1 MGLFRTRPIVA
12 AEVALH
18 APARAAVRL
27 DPAAG
32 GEGGDAAGLP
42 VLMGV
47 GMAAVIGHEVPET
60 RRAGMWECLV
70 EAASGIAGL
79 PVGQDPVRLV
89 HLGPLGIPDHLEVI
103 PWGGAG
109 RGRVAAEVVAGG
121 AGARVPRITDRPA
134 FAGPSAEI
142 ATLALVCH
150 VAAAAGPGDRLALA
164 LGLEGVI
171 AWYREAHP
179 MSPPRDALRF
189 ALVHAADRMQE
200 AGRAIP
206 PGLA

>member
-1 MGLFRTRPIVA
+1 MGLFRARPIVA
-12 AEVALH
+12 AEVALYE
-18 APARAAVRL
+18 PARAAARL
-27 DPAAG
+27 DPVGGNDGAAAG
-32 GEGGDAAGLP
+32 GAPILI
-42 VLMGV
+42 GV
-47 GMAAVIGHEVPET
+47 GMAAVVGHEMPDV

-70 EAASGIAGL
+70 EVASGIAAL
-79 PVGQDPVRLV
+79 PAGEEPARLV
-89 HLGPLGIPDHLEVI
+89 HLGPLGIPEYLEVT

-109 RGRVAAEVVAGG
+109 RGRVAADVVAAR

-142 ATLALVCH
+142 ATLALVSH
-150 VAAAAGPGDRLALA
+150 VAATAGPDGRLALA

-171 AWYREAHP
+171 AWYREAHT

-189 ALVHAADRMQE
+189 ALVHAADRMAE
-200 AGRAIP
+200 AGRAFP

>member
-1 MGLFRTRPIVA
+1 VGLFRTRPIVA
-12 AEVALH
+12 AEVALY
-18 APARAAVRL
+18 APAQAAARL
-27 DPAAG
+27 HPAAG
-32 GEGGDAAGLP
+32 SEGGDAAGDP
-42 VLMGV
+42 ILMGV
-47 GMAAVIGHEVPET
+47 GLAAVIGHEMPET

-70 EAASGIAGL
+70 EAASGIAVL
-79 PVGQDPVRLV
+79 PVGDDPARLV
-89 HLGPLGIPDHLEVI
+89 HLGPLGIPEYLEVV
-103 PWGGAG
+103 PWGGTG

-142 ATLALVCH
+142 ATLALVSH
-150 VAAAAGPGDRLALA
+150 IAAVVGADDRLALA

-179 MSPPRDALRF
+179 MSPPHDALRF